1 VFARTDFRNESR
13 AFGIRAADRRSH
25 LYALGKTG
33 TGKSSLLETLICQD
47 VAAGEGVAL
56 LDPHGDLV
64 ERVVSRVPKERSADL
79 IYLDVPSQTQAF
91 GFNPVERVPPA
102 RRSLAASALV
112 EVFKKIWS
120 DSWGPRLEHILRNA
134 VFCLLEQPEAT
145 LGDIPR
151 LLEDQTFRKRAAE
164 RIANAQVRNFWLRE
178 YESYPARFRAE
189 AIAPLQNKVGAFL
202 ADPIL
207 CRILS
212 APKSSFDLRRVIDER
227 KILLVNLAKG
237 RMGEGSAALLGAL
250 LVARLGLAG
259 LSRSDVLEEERR
271 DFYLYIDE
279 FQTFATMSFVSMLS
293 ELRKY
298 RVNLTLTNQ
307 YLSQLD
313 LSVRD
318 SVLGNVGTLISFRV
332 GPADAA
338 VLGEEFAPE
347 FSATDLMNLPNYHVY
362 LKLMIDGV
370 VSKPFSARTLAPS
383 SRAFSPKRDNALAA
397 ISRLTEAA

>member
-1 VFARTDFRNESR
+1 MDQSDQRVVLFGRTDFRNEGR
-13 AFGIRAADRRSH
+13 VFGIRRADRRSH

-33 TGKSSLLETLICQD
+33 TGKSNLLETLISQD
-47 VAAGEGVAL
+47 IAAGEGVAL

-64 ERVVSRVPKERSADL
+64 ERVALRVPRERSKDL
-79 IYLDVPSQTQAF
+79 IYLDVPSQAEVF
-91 GFNPVERVPPA
+91 GFNPVERVPPE

-112 EVFKKIWS
+112 EVFKKIWA

-145 LGDIPR
+145 LADIPR
-151 LLEDQTFRKRAAE
+151 LLDDQAFRKRAAE
-164 RIANAQVRNFWLRE
+164 RVSNAQVRQFWLRE

-189 AIAPLQNKVGAFL
+189 AVAPLQNKVGAFL
-202 ADPIL
+202 VDPIL

-212 APKSSFDLRRVIDER
+212 ASKSSFDLRRVIDER

-250 LVARLGLAG
+250 LVARIGLAG
-259 LSRSDVLEEERR
+259 LSRSDVPEADRR

-313 LSVRD
+313 PQIRD

-332 GPADAA
+332 GSADAA
-338 VLGEEFAPE
+338 VLGDELAPE
-347 FSATDLMNLPNYHVY
+347 FSASDLMGLPNYRIY
-362 LKLMIDGV
+362 LRLMIDGM
-370 VSKPFSARTLAPS
+370 VSRPFSAETIGPGVHGLPDL
-383 SRAFSPKRDNALAA
+383 SRFW
-397 ISRLTEAA
+397 